1 MTKISNSSF
10 RKKHMP
16 RLVAEPDYLAVEGVI
31 GVGKT
36 SFARML
42 AEELKSEMMAEE
54 VFENPFLADFYKNK
68 KRYALQC
75 QLNFLISRY
84 QQQQQLVMRDLFAQ
98 KIVSDYLFAKDAIFA
113 SVNLNEP
120 ELLLYEKI
128 AATLSSE
135 IPKPDLVIYLQASTP
150 TLLERIRKRNFSFE
164 KPIDFDYLELLNKA
178 YDYFF
183 FNYSDTPL
191 LVVKTDN
198 IDFVNNPEH
207 FTDLVSQLKK
217 PINGKKYYS
226 PAGDL
231 VDKQSI

>member
-1 MTKISNSSF
+1 MA
-10 RKKHMP
+10 
-16 RLVAEPDYLAVEGVI
+16 RLYTDSDYLAVEGVI

-42 AEELKSEMMAEE
+42 AEELGAEMMAEE
-54 VFENPFLADFYKNK
+54 VFENPFLVDFYKNK

-75 QLNFLISRY
+75 QLNFLFSRY
-84 QQQQQLVMRDLFAQ
+84 QQQQQLVKRDLFAQ
-98 KIVSDYLFAKDAIFA
+98 KIISDYLFAKDAIFA

-120 ELLLYEKI
+120 ELVLYEKI
-128 AATLSSE
+128 AAVLSSE
-135 IPKPDLVIYLQASTP
+135 IPRPDLVIYLQASTP
-150 TLLERIRKRNFSFE
+150 TLLERIRKRDLGFE
-164 KPIDFDYLELLNKA
+164 KPINFDYLELLNKA

-207 FTDLVSQLKK
+207 FTDLVSQIKK

-231 VDKQSI
+231 VDKQSL

>member
-1 MTKISNSSF
+1 MA
-10 RKKHMP
+10 
-16 RLVAEPDYLAVEGVI
+16 RLFAESDYLAVEGVI

-42 AEELKSEMMAEE
+42 AEELGAEMMAEE
-54 VFENPFLADFYKNK
+54 VFENPFLVDFYKNK

-113 SVNLNEP
+113 SVNLDEP

-128 AATLSSE
+128 AAILSSE

-150 TLLERIRKRNFSFE
+150 TLQERIRKRNLSFE

-183 FNYSDTPL
+183 FNYIDTPL

-207 FTDLVSQLKK
+207 FTDLVSQIKK
-217 PINGKKYYS
+217 PIIGKKYYS

-231 VDKQSI
+231 VDKQSL

>member
-1 MTKISNSSF
+1 MA
-10 RKKHMP
+10 
-16 RLVAEPDYLAVEGVI
+16 RLYTDSDYLAVEGVI

-42 AEELKSEMMAEE
+42 AEELGAEVMAEE
-54 VFENPFLADFYKNK
+54 VFENPFLVDFYKNK

-84 QQQQQLVMRDLFAQ
+84 QQQQQLVKRDLFAQ
-98 KIVSDYLFAKDAIFA
+98 KIISDYLFAKDAIFA

-128 AATLSSE
+128 AAVLSSE
-135 IPKPDLVIYLQASTP
+135 IPRPDLVIYLQASTP
-150 TLLERIRKRNFSFE
+150 TLLERIRKRDLGFE

-183 FNYSDTPL
+183 FNYIDTPL

-207 FTDLVSQLKK
+207 FTDLVSQIKK

-231 VDKQSI
+231 VDKQSL

>member
-1 MTKISNSSF
+1 
-10 RKKHMP
+10 MP
-16 RLVAEPDYLAVEGVI
+16 RLVTEPDYLAVEGVI

-42 AEELKSEMMAEE
+42 AEELKSEMIAEE

-113 SVNLNEP
+113 SVNLSEP

-128 AATLSSE
+128 AAVLSSE
-135 IPKPDLVIYLQASTP
+135 IPRPDLVIYLQASTP
-150 TLLERIRKRNFSFE
+150 TLLERIRKRDLGFE

-183 FNYSDTPL
+183 FNYIDTPL

-207 FTDLVSQLKK
+207 FTDLVSQIKK

-231 VDKQSI
+231 VDKQSL